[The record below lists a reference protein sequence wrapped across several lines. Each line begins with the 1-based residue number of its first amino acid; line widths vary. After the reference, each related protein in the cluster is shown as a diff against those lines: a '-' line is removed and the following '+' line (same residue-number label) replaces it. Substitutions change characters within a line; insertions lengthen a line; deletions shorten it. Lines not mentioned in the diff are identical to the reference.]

1 MAYMA
6 DFWLAPHP
14 TGPLR
19 WEQRVPGSKSMTN
32 RALVLAALADAPSV
46 ITQALIAR
54 DTELMIAALRELGAE
69 IEVQDATT
77 GPKIHV
83 APGQLRGGHID
94 CGLAGTLMRFLP
106 PVAALAGEPVAFDG
120 DEQARVRPM
129 GAILGA
135 LRDLDVTVDAEG
147 DSLPFSISASNTP
160 AGGEV
165 TIDASQSSQF
175 VSGLLL
181 AAPRF
186 EKGITVHHVGGA
198 IPSRPHIEMTL
209 AMLREA
215 GVTVDEDGDSWTV
228 HPGPINGRE
237 WSIEPDLSN
246 ATPFLAGAAVA
257 GGRVTVHDWPAVT
270 TQAGDLIRD
279 VLFRMS
285 VTIEQAHGQVTVVGS
300 PGARLRG
307 IDYDMS
313 ALGELTPTV
322 AALCA
327 LADSPSRLTGI
338 AHLRGHETDRL
349 SALATELNG
358 LGGNVRELPD
368 GLEITPAPLHA
379 GRWHTYADHRMA
391 TAGAILGLAVEG
403 IEVEDIATTAKTLP
417 GFAELWETMVSEG
430 SAHA

>member
-69 IEVQDATT
+69 IEVKDATT
-77 GPKIHV
+77 GPEIHV
-83 APGQLRGGHID
+83 TPGELRGGRID

-135 LRDLDVTVDAEG
+135 LRDLGVTVETAD
-147 DSLPFSISASNTP
+147 DFLPFSISTEHTP
-160 AGGEV
+160 AGGKV

-186 EKGITVHHVGGA
+186 TNGITVHHVGGA

-215 GVTVDEDGDSWTV
+215 GVTVDEDGDTWTV

-246 ATPFLAGAAVA
+246 ATPFLAAAAVA
-257 GGRVTVHDWPAVT
+257 GGRVTV
-270 TQAGDLIRD
+270 RD
-279 VLFRMS
+279 
-285 VTIEQAHGQVTVVGS
+285 
-300 PGARLRG
+300 
-307 IDYDMS
+307 
-313 ALGELTPTV
+313 
-322 AALCA
+322 
-327 LADSPSRLTGI
+327 
-338 AHLRGHETDRL
+338 
-349 SALATELNG
+349 
-358 LGGNVRELPD
+358 
-368 GLEITPAPLHA
+368 
-379 GRWHTYADHRMA
+379 
-391 TAGAILGLAVEG
+391 
-403 IEVEDIATTAKTLP
+403 
-417 GFAELWETMVSEG
+417 
-430 SAHA
+430 